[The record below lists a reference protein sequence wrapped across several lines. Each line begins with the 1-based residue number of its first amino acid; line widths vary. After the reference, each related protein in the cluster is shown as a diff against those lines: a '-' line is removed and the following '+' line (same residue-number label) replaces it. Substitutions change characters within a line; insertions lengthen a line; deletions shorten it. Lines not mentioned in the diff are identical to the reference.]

1 MHQLGGVVLGER
13 RLHLPGPQQCF
24 GYGPQLLNVIT
35 ALDGSLLH
43 RECELPAEGRLFHGL
58 AQRLNNTLQTPASR
72 LRGGYQGSGPRPAA
86 ALHPTCDPSSAPS
99 GIAQARPSSRD
110 IA

>member
-24 GYGPQLLNVIT
+24 GYGPQLLNVIA

-43 RECELPAEGRLFHGL
+43 RECELPAEGRLFHDL
-58 AQRLNNTLQTPASR
+58 AQRLNNTLRTPASR
-72 LRGGYQGSGPRPAA
+72 LRGGLVCRGQRKKDAHQKNSKV
-86 ALHPTCDPSSAPS
+86 LLD
-99 GIAQARPSSRD
+99 
-110 IA
+110 

>member
-24 GYGPQLLNVIT
+24 GYGPQLLNVIA

-72 LRGGYQGSGPRPAA
+72 LRGGLVCRGQCKKDAHRKNSKV
-86 ALHPTCDPSSAPS
+86 LLD
-99 GIAQARPSSRD
+99 
-110 IA
+110 